1 MNKPISIYPLS
12 CVKEIRTGDNLAEQ
26 LLASIEK
33 NKMNVIDKDI
43 IVVTSKIVSKS
54 EGRIVKLEDVLP
66 SEITNTIAASMN
78 KNPKLLELI
87 FNEAKNILRL
97 KNGIIITEMEQDI
110 ICANSGIDQSN
121 VEKGKAVLLPKFPNK
136 SASEIREHVMKK
148 TGKKIAIIIS
158 DTIGRPWREGLTNI
172 AIGFSGISPFRDYR
186 GKKDIYGRK
195 LESTVINII
204 DELASATE
212 LVMGKTESTPFALV
226 RGYEYSHHK
235 DRKPNLLRQRERDF
249 FR

>member
-54 EGRIVKLEDVLP
+54 EGRIIKLKDVLP
-66 SEITNTIAASMN
+66 SEITNTIATSMN

-97 KNGIIITEMEQDI
+97 KNGIIITETEQDI

-121 VEKGKAVLLPKFPNK
+121 VEKGKVVLLPKFPNK
-136 SASEIREHVMKK
+136 SASEIRKHIMKK
-148 TGKKIAIIIS
+148 TDKKIAIIIS

-172 AIGFSGISPFRDYR
+172 AIGFSGIVPFRDYR
-186 GKKDIYGRK
+186 GKKDIYGKK
-195 LESTVINII
+195 LESTVINIV
-204 DELASATE
+204 DELSSATE

-226 RGYEYSHHK
+226 RGYEYSQHK
-235 DRKPNLLRQRERDF
+235 ERKPNLLRQRERDF